1 MKWCNRLNIPLCVL
15 GGVLP
20 SCLFAAVTTVETGTK
35 LVVTDETV
43 VNYSDG
49 ITFADA
55 TGEVE
60 FATSQPPQMTIT
72 GAGTVIK
79 TYDGPWTFTTPVC
92 GAFTGTFVLRGS
104 GVVAVPGLTG
114 DYLGAW
120 NKGTVEVCDGA
131 AIDFTEADKGGTSWM
146 KLKVAGSGPDGKGA
160 IILRVTRSN
169 RYDACL
175 RNMTLTADTLIAL
188 DGLSAVDCHLGVG
201 DSYSPNLNGHRLFIK
216 GWGSMKILESTLKG
230 DGDVILSGLEDEKV
244 AAFTFEDAAVEAGK
258 AGDFALAGNA
268 QLGLAQATAQTT
280 PVALDRA
287 IKVSG
292 LGNSLAFEF
301 AANTLWQDAFA
312 TTNGVAFRGPITFTN
327 ETGVGELT
335 ICDRNANM
343 PNALLTVA
351 GPISGPG
358 SVRVRT
364 SDHAVALTGENT
376 FTGDFELVSRRDG
389 GTTGGRTLL
398 WGPRVV
404 PPTAAKSASYGT
416 VWLRLDAEDETAWDA
431 ASAVRLI
438 MGTAWSNEAYA
449 VLDAA
454 GAEASL
460 DLAGVDLSAV
470 EDLGANG
477 TVRLVNLADGKVPA
491 RFRVRAGTLA
501 LVGPAKVAAD
511 DFRIDN
517 GLVPGIGDPATLVL
531 DGGIDVAFGAKP
543 FLVGNGLKDQ
553 PYAKTARLIVKNAA
567 VHSAPTDDGT
577 VTKETAYAS
586 ALAVGLGPAE
596 DGADN
601 QSGILDIR
609 DGAVISNRLFVGG
622 VADHGRSRG
631 LAIQRGGTVKT
642 FGHGNAR
649 YQCGIGSLGQ
659 GHYEM
664 LGGTFEA
671 TTAFAVGF
679 YGTGSWR
686 QRGGQATFKDFNL
699 GIGAGNGGRGWL
711 DIQGGVFRVTGG
723 RMDVNTDYNL
733 DSDVTGHVIV
743 RGSGTLLDVENGILF
758 NGGAETARRS
768 ALVVK
773 DEAIV
778 RTRYARLARRNCL
791 HIAFDGGTLDV
802 VGSWCDIFDGVEN
815 GVPTITPDHILVR
828 AGGLTVRTSDRSL
841 RVRSPLRAPWGG
853 GVTGLVGF
861 EPYNSVVPPMVVID
875 GDGAGAVAL
884 ATFDYETG
892 AVTGVEIVE
901 PGVGYTTA
909 TATVGDKSYV
919 CTVSDAVN
927 AQSGG
932 LTKTG
937 TGELHLFGTN
947 TWKGATSVL
956 GGTLMAQCDWAIP
969 TNSMVMLANGATLN
983 LGGKAAKISGITYG
997 PGLGTIVNDGNAEIG
1012 AARAVEISVDDIL
1025 AGKAVEF
1032 TSAVNLSA
1040 YTLRVTGDLSKLN
1053 SDTARRHA
1061 ILTSTGG
1068 LTGNLAAVEMG
1079 VLPKG
1084 WVLRVTAARV
1094 SLAYA
1099 QGMLMLV
1106 K

>member
-35 LVVTDETV
+35 LVVTDETAGS
-43 VNYSDG
+43 YADG
-49 ITFADA
+49 IAFADA

-60 FATSQPPQMTIT
+60 FATSQPPQMTLT
-72 GAGTVIK
+72 GAGAVIK
-79 TYDGPWTFTTPVC
+79 TYDGPWTFTTPMC

-104 GVVAVPGLTG
+104 GVIAVPGLTG
-114 DYLGAW
+114 GYLGAW
-120 NKGTVEVCDGA
+120 DKGTVEVCDGA

-146 KLKVAGSGPDGKGA
+146 NLKVAGSGPDGKGA
-160 IILRVTRSN
+160 LILRVTRSG
-169 RYDACL
+169 RYNACL
-175 RNMTLTADTLIAL
+175 RNMTLTSDTLIAL

-230 DGDVILSGLEDEKV
+230 DGDVILSGLEDGKP
-244 AAFTFEDAAVEAGK
+244 ATFTFEDAAAEAGK

-268 QLGLAQATAQTT
+268 QLGLAQATVQTT

-292 LGNSLAFEF
+292 LGNSLAFEV
-301 AANTLWQDAFA
+301 AADTPWQDAFA

-335 ICDRNANM
+335 ICDQDANA

-404 PPTAAKSASYGT
+404 PPKAATSASYGS
-416 VWLRLDAEDETAWDA
+416 VWLRLDAADETAWDV
-431 ASAVRLI
+431 ASVVKLI
-438 MGTAWSNEAYA
+438 TGTAWSNEAYA

-491 RFRVRAGTLA
+491 HFRVRAGTLA
-501 LVGPAKVAAD
+501 LVGPAKVEAD

-531 DGGIDVAFGAKP
+531 DGGIDIAFGAKP

-596 DGADN
+596 DWKDN
-601 QSGILDIR
+601 QSGILDVR

-622 VADHGRSRG
+622 VQNHGQSRG
-631 LAIQRGGTVKT
+631 LVIQRGGSVKT
-642 FGHGNAR
+642 FGHGTPL
-649 YQCGIGSLGQ
+649 YQCGVGSYGQ

-671 TTAFAVGF
+671 TQAFNIGN

-686 QRGGQATFKDFNL
+686 QRGGLATFRDFRL

-711 DIQGGVFRVTGG
+711 DIQGGVFQVTGG
-723 RMDVNTDYNL
+723 LLAVNTEYSV
-733 DSDVTGHVIV
+733 SDVSSHVVV
-743 RGSGTLLDVENGILF
+743 RGPGALLDVADGISF
-758 NGGAETARRS
+758 NGGSEKAQRS
-768 ALVVK
+768 AFVVK
-773 DEAIV
+773 DGATV
-778 RTRYARLARRNCL
+778 RASFVRQANGNRLYL
-791 HIAFDGGTLDV
+791 AFDGGTLDV
-802 VGSWCDIFDGVEN
+802 VGSWRDIFDVVNN

-828 AGGLTVRTSDRSL
+828 AGGLTVKTSDRSL

-909 TATVGDKSYV
+909 TATVGDKSYD

-937 TGELHLFGTN
+937 TGELLLFGTN

-983 LGGKAAKISGITYG
+983 LGGKVAKISGITYG

-1012 AARAVEISVDDIL
+1012 AARVVEISVDDIL

-1032 TSAVNLSA
+1032 TSAVDLSA
-1040 YTLRVTGDLSKLN
+1040 YTLRVTGDLSKL
-1053 SDTARRHA
+1053 DPAVARKHPL
-1061 ILTSTGG
+1061 IKSTGG

-1079 VLPKG
+1079 ALPKG
-1084 WVLRVTAARV
+1084 WALRVTAARV